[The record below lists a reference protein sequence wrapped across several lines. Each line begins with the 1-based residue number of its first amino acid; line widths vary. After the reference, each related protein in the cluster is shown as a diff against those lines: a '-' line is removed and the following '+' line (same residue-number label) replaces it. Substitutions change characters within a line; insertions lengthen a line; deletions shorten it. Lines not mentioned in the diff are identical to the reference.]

1 MCFIVNAPRVC
12 SILGRPISWRDRI
25 TNDEVMARSGQ
36 KAFHFHGTVVT
47 KISDFGQPHW
57 QTWPQKSEW
66 IAEDGKRIGRLKW
79 LCYKSSNI
87 CVDFLY
93 FKKHTQ
99 FGVFSMHV
107 RFTFII
113 MTRFLFFC
121 QSYCTQYD
129 LLLA

>member
-1 MCFIVNAPRVC
+1 M
-12 SILGRPISWRDRI
+12 
-25 TNDEVMARSGQ
+25 ERSGQ
-36 KAFHFHGTVVT
+36 KAFHSTVVT
-47 KISDFGQPHW
+47 IISDFGQPHW

-107 RFTFII
+107 RFTLII
-113 MTRFLFFC
+113 MTRFLFLDNRTAHSMICYWHCPVSVCLSVRPSLMLYFVVKRHIIY
-121 QSYCTQYD
+121 SKIV
-129 LLLA
+129 